1 MTDTYRDIADRYDWM
16 KRRDPAREAFFR
28 DLFAGHRVKNV
39 LDCACGTGWDLVLF
53 HSLGCKV
60 QGSDLSTAML
70 AQAQARL
77 SESGLQIPLHEA
89 DFCRLPEH
97 FETQFD
103 AVVCLS
109 NSINEPLHDADTL
122 KALLSM
128 KAVLRDGGILVFD
141 QGQTDATLKDP
152 PRFAPIVNERDFS
165 RLFVMDYTP
174 EVMTVHAFDF
184 IHTPKERD
192 FRHNTFHIRIR
203 LKDDWQRMLAEAGFA
218 TVRLFGDWEAAP
230 YNKEHSRR
238 LIVVA
243 QK

>member
-1 MTDTYRDIADRYDWM
+1 MTDTYWDFADRYDWM
-16 KRRDPAREAFFR
+16 KRQDPTREAFFR
-28 DLFAGHRVKNV
+28 ELFARYKVESV

-53 HSLGCKV
+53 HSLGCEV
-60 QGSDLSTAML
+60 QGSDLSAAML
-70 AQAQARL
+70 AQARARL
-77 SESGLQIPLHEA
+77 SELGLQIPLHMA
-89 DFCRLPEH
+89 DFCCLPEH
-97 FETQFD
+97 FEARFD

-109 NSINEPLHDADTL
+109 NSINEPLQDADTL
-122 KALLSM
+122 KALRSM

-184 IHTPKERD
+184 IHTAEEQD

-203 LKDDWQRMLAEAGFA
+203 LKDDWERMLAEAGFT
-218 TVRLFGDWEAAP
+218 TVKLFGDWEATP
-230 YNKEHSRR
+230 YDKEQSKR
-238 LIVVA
+238 LIAVA